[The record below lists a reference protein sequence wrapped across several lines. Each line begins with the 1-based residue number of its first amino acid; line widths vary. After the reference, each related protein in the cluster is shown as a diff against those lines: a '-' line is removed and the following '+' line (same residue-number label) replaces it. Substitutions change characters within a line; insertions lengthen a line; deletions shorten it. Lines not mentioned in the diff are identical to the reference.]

1 MQFLVMG
8 YDGKDE
14 QAQER
19 RTAARPDHLALAE
32 KMKGEGKLLYAAAI
46 LDDSGAMTGSMMVCE
61 FEDRKLVDEWF
72 EHEPYVVGKV
82 WQKIE
87 VTNCKVAPIFATVRA

>member
-1 MQFLVMG
+1 MQFLVLG

-14 QAQER
+14 QAAER
-19 RTAARPDHLALAE
+19 RAAARPEHLALAE

-46 LDDSGAMTGSMMVCE
+46 LDDGGAMSGSMMVCE
-61 FEDRKLVDEWF
+61 FESRKQVDEWF

-82 WQKIE
+82 WHNIE
-87 VTNCKVAPIFATVRA
+87 VSDCKVAPIFAAVKA